1 MADIKTK
8 LKMSCSNYSDNIDR
22 MWLVAKEI
30 AGSKDA
36 IESMNEVIPK
46 LNATDAYVLGAIHG
60 EMMKDGTIHIY
71 NGKMLSTHRDNN
83 ERRRDI

>member
-8 LKMSCSNYSDNIDR
+8 LKSGCPNYSDNIDR

-30 AGSKDA
+30 AESKDP

-46 LNATDAYVLGAIHG
+46 LDAEDAYVLGMING
-60 EMMKDGTIHIY
+60 EMIKDGTLCIF
-71 NGKMLSTHRDNN
+71 NSKMLSAGLKIDKFDN
-83 ERRRDI
+83 I

>member
-1 MADIKTK
+1 MIDIKTK

-30 AGSKDA
+30 AESKDP

-46 LNATDAYVLGAIHG
+46 LDAIDAYVLGMIHG
-60 EMMKDGTIHIY
+60 EMIKDGTMHIV
-71 NGKMLSTHRDNN
+71 GLKVDKFDNT
-83 ERRRDI
+83 EK